1 MTLHGAL
8 TALALVGA
16 NAQTAV
22 TSRSGR
28 ITALNCAGDF
38 LPIQTN
44 LVVPLKGWNA
54 QHSLV
59 DVRGLHAVRQGDKT
73 TWSGSLPL
81 APGKAYRFEEIL
93 HDSGRTLTLE
103 VRVTAE
109 ADIATEGVFFWLDV
123 PIKLFAGGDCRFAD
137 GKAPRSVVFPLE
149 KPAQRHFA
157 QGTVGRLV
165 LAAPKDRVRLDLTL
179 DPPFPVT
186 VQDTREWGGGTYSA
200 FFRLAPPLKT
210 GETTAA
216 KITMKLVGTPDTTAA
231 HLTLDA
237 KGVRNRFDG
246 FGGNYCFAIESPAT
260 QYTLDHLQVAWART
274 EMSLALWE
282 PENDNDSPNEINWE
296 ALKRGDTPDSRLRR
310 EWLLMKQIQNKGIP
324 YVISAWRM
332 PRWLTEPTGRRTESG
347 SRRLRPEMWP
357 EMLESVGSY
366 LLYAKEHYGVEPI
379 LFSFN
384 EANIGVDLLLTAEEH
399 HQMIKRLGAH
409 LKTLGLKTKMLLGD
423 TGSARGTHAYCLPTA
438 NDPEAMQ
445 YVGAVAFHSWGGAS
459 AEDYRAWA
467 DLADR
472 LNLPLLDT
480 EVGVDAG
487 AWRDRSYDSFFY
499 ALREVEMY
507 QDIIL
512 QARVRGTQQWE
523 FTNDYSLV
531 HEKKDAAGKSVIE
544 PTVRFHFVKQFC
556 NLTPHGSDVLTTTSD
571 HPRVRLT
578 AFRGK
583 EGVLS
588 LHVANLGASRKAT
601 IIGIPAEVRRLRAIR
616 TSQNEGFQELA
627 EVRPRRG
634 IVELELAPQSLLTL
648 TTMP

>member
-1 MTLHGAL
+1 MKRWTRSAMAMILPGAL

-28 ITALNCAGDF
+28 ITALNCAG
-38 LPIQTN
+38 
-44 LVVPLKGWNA
+44 
-54 QHSLV
+54 
-59 DVRGLHAVRQGDKT
+59 
-73 TWSGSLPL
+73 
-81 APGKAYRFEEIL
+81 
-93 HDSGRTLTLE
+93 
-103 VRVTAE
+103 
-109 ADIATEGVFFWLDV
+109 
-123 PIKLFAGGDCRFAD
+123 
-137 GKAPRSVVFPLE
+137 
-149 KPAQRHFA
+149 
-157 QGTVGRLV
+157 
-165 LAAPKDRVRLDLTL
+165 
-179 DPPFPVT
+179 
-186 VQDTREWGGGTYSA
+186 TYST

-210 GETTAA
+210 GESTTA
-216 KITMKLVGTPDTTAA
+216 KVTMKVVSTPDTTPA

-246 FGGNYCFAIESPAT
+246 FGGNYCFAIESPVT
-260 QYTLDHLQVAWART
+260 QYTLDHLKVAWART

-282 PENDNDSPNEINWE
+282 PENDNDSPNEINWD
-296 ALKRGDTPDSRLRR
+296 AFKRRDTLDSRLRR
-310 EWLLMKQIQNKGIP
+310 EWLLMKQIQDKGIP
-324 YVISAWRM
+324 YVISAWRV
-332 PRWLTEPTGRRTESG
+332 PRWLTEPTGRRSG
-347 SRRLRPEMWP
+347 SRSRRLRPEMWP

-409 LKTLGLKTKMLLGD
+409 LKKLGLQTKMLLGD
-423 TGSARGTHAYCLPTA
+423 TGSTRGTHTFCLPTA

-459 AEDYRAWA
+459 ARDYRAWS

-472 LNLPLLDT
+472 LHLPLLDT
-480 EVGVDAG
+480 ELGVDAG
-487 AWRDRSYDSFFY
+487 AYRDRSYDSFFY

-507 QDIIL
+507 QDVIL
-512 QARVRGTQQWE
+512 EARVRGTQQWE

-531 HEKKDAAGKSVIE
+531 HEKRDAAGKSVIE
-544 PTVRFHFVKQFC
+544 PTARFYFVKQFC

-571 HPRVRLT
+571 QPRVRLT

-588 LHVANLGASRKAT
+588 LYVANLGAGRKAK
-601 IIGIPAEVRRLRAIR
+601 IVGIPVEIRRLRAIR

-627 EVRPRRG
+627 EVHPRRG
-634 IVELELAPQSLLTL
+634 FVELELAPQSLLTL